1 MEELQQKWREEF
13 RAVLA
18 CKNAF
23 MENAALS
30 HSYYDHKLPE
40 FLKELLRVHG
50 QDRVR
55 QVLLQLSIMPLWM
68 EGTTA
73 R

>member
-1 MEELQQKWREEF
+1 MEELKQKWYEEF

-23 MENAALS
+23 MQNAALS

-40 FLKELLRVHG
+40 FLKEII
-50 QDRVR
+50 
-55 QVLLQLSIMPLWM
+55 QVVCSGFAGHA
-68 EGTTA
+68 E
-73 R
+73 RFYNKE

>member
-40 FLKELLRVHG
+40 FLKNSFECM
-50 QDRVR
+50 DRIVSGKCWP
-55 QVLLQLSIMPLWM
+55 QPSIMPSGM